1 MREWRGEGR
10 CGGVRCGKGGR
21 SEVWVRESWVM
32 MIRACFVLVWQKIGR
47 STFDGWMVCLSS
59 PSPPLSSIPKLD
71 ELPWCES
78 IREQPLPGPEG
89 WPDSTPGEE
98 GSHHRGEG
106 EG

>member
-1 MREWRGEGR
+1 MADQLL
-10 CGGVRCGKGGR
+10 
-21 SEVWVRESWVM
+21 M
-32 MIRACFVLVWQKIGR
+32 
-47 STFDGWMVCLSS
+47 DGWFVF
-59 PSPPLSSIPKLD
+59 PPLSSIPKLD

-106 EG
+106 EGQCGYLPGCKLHCTLKKLL